1 MQALSETQVRKAF
14 DMGVKDASDAINKGP
29 QATFDE
35 LVHYHALKK
44 QGDTRILKH
53 TFGSFKNARDN
64 GEFGEYNILEDDFM
78 RKYTY
83 KMVQK

>member
-1 MQALSETQVRKAF
+1 M
-14 DMGVKDASDAINKGP
+14 KDAQAAIAKGP

-35 LVHYHALKK
+35 LVHYYSMKK
-44 QGDTRILKH
+44 SGDQRIMKH
-53 TFGSFKNARDN
+53 TFGSFKEARAN
-64 GEFGEYNILEDDFM
+64 GEFGEYNMFEDDHM